1 MHQHALFLISAI
13 DNLIGSTAVIPTLI
27 QSRRLETQR
36 KLGLG
41 KYKDGPE
48 TEIDCSITK
57 FDFEYYFERCYD
69 ETTQWSANGNCVN
82 GIKTE
87 ISELHRCMRP
97 DGSVPYCHDCIN
109 NDSGQIKHICGSDN
123 PNYNDVCPVAQSVS
137 TDSCIDDSYMAV
149 YSYQCTTQT
158 TSYYFRDVI
167 DCYNEKASSSG
178 PWTNIDVDEA
188 QGYVCGQEWYYAYD
202 LDEAGDFVS
211 EGSDLHPVSIESNKY
226 CLNCGKAIQICVAD
240 ENATCED
247 LGLPESSLVG
257 NEDKSEAT
265 SLANTSTSAAVVDPD
280 LPVDNLVD
288 TAISSAAISSED
300 KIDESESSEE
310 EDNNREDDTN
320 GYNSANSAGMSAILV
335 GLTLFVLV

>member
-1 MHQHALFLISAI
+1 MHIHTLLLIIAI
-13 DNLIGSTAVIPTLI
+13 GNLIGSIIAIHAPMPI

-36 KLGLG
+36 NLGLG

-97 DGSVPYCHDCIN
+97 DGSVPYCHDCVN
-109 NDSGQIKHICGSDN
+109 KDSGQIKHICGSDN
-123 PNYNDVCPVAQSVS
+123 SNYNDVCPVAQTVS

-149 YSYQCTTQT
+149 YSYQCTSET

-167 DCYNEKASSSG
+167 DCYNEKAKSSG

-188 QGYVCGQEWYYAYD
+188 QDYVCGQEWYYAYD
-202 LDEAGDFVS
+202 LDDAGAFIS
-211 EGSDLHPVSIESNKY
+211 EGSDLHPVSIETNKY

-240 ENATCED
+240 ENATCE
-247 LGLPESSLVG
+247 ET
-257 NEDKSEAT
+257 KQKMAQFF
-265 SLANTSTSAAVVDPD
+265 
-280 LPVDNLVD
+280 
-288 TAISSAAISSED
+288 I
-300 KIDESESSEE
+300 K
-310 EDNNREDDTN
+310 R
-320 GYNSANSAGMSAILV
+320 
-335 GLTLFVLV
+335 

>member
-1 MHQHALFLISAI
+1 MYCYFIIISSNKLGLNLIVSSLIFQEVMHIHTLLLIIAI
-13 DNLIGSTAVIPTLI
+13 GNLIGSIIAIHAPMPI

-36 KLGLG
+36 NLGLG

-97 DGSVPYCHDCIN
+97 DGSVPYCHDCVN
-109 NDSGQIKHICGSDN
+109 KDSGQIKHICGSDN
-123 PNYNDVCPVAQSVS
+123 SNYNDVCPVAQTVS

-149 YSYQCTTQT
+149 YSYQCTSET

-167 DCYNEKASSSG
+167 DCYNEKAKSSG

-188 QGYVCGQEWYYAYD
+188 QDYVCGQEWYYAYD
-202 LDEAGDFVS
+202 LDDAGAFIS
-211 EGSDLHPVSIESNKY
+211 EGSDLHPVSIETNKY

-240 ENATCED
+240 ENATCE
-247 LGLPESSLVG
+247 ET
-257 NEDKSEAT
+257 KQKMAQFF
-265 SLANTSTSAAVVDPD
+265 
-280 LPVDNLVD
+280 
-288 TAISSAAISSED
+288 I
-300 KIDESESSEE
+300 K
-310 EDNNREDDTN
+310 R
-320 GYNSANSAGMSAILV
+320 
-335 GLTLFVLV
+335 